1 MAGKRP
7 DIINP
12 QKASKHLLKPGRFYQ
27 GEVTSVDSSGRVMVH
42 VKDMGNYGPI
52 TPIGTTKLNRLK
64 NKDTVQF
71 TFTDEF
77 FTDGICFGSTRMKD
91 DVFADKTVVT
101 TLVST
106 VSSLQSQINA
116 LSARITALENQ

>member
-1 MAGKRP
+1 MASKRP

-12 QKASKHLLKPGRFYQ
+12 QKASKHQLKPGRFYQ

-116 LSARITALENQ
+116 LSVRIAALENQ